1 MTRPKGDLLMK
12 KMLVVFLS
20 AVLLLQG
27 CSTNESAQ
35 KLVEWGEYSTS
46 QEERLKKN
54 GIDFKVEDDT
64 IYIEE
69 KDLNKAAA
77 CCS

>member
-1 MTRPKGDLLMK
+1 MK
-12 KMLVVFLS
+12 KMLVVLLS
-20 AVLLLQG
+20 AILFLQG
-27 CSTNESAQ
+27 CSTNESDQ
-35 KLVEWGEYSTS
+35 ELVEWGEYSTS

-54 GIDFKVEDDT
+54 RIDFKVEDDT

-69 KDLNKAAA
+69 KDLNKAVA

>member
-12 KMLVVFLS
+12 QIFVVFLW

-27 CSTNESAQ
+27 CSTNESEQ

-54 GIDFKVEDDT
+54 GIDFKVEDDM

>member
-1 MTRPKGDLLMK
+1 MK

-27 CSTNESAQ
+27 CSTNESEQ

-54 GIDFKVEDDT
+54 GIDFKVEDDK

>member
-1 MTRPKGDLLMK
+1 MK
-12 KMLVVFLS
+12 KILVVFLS

-27 CSTNESAQ
+27 CSTNEREQ
-35 KLVEWGEYSTS
+35 KLVEWGEYSAS

-54 GIDFKVEDDT
+54 GIDFKVEDDM

-69 KDLNKAAA
+69 KDLNKATA

>member
-1 MTRPKGDLLMK
+1 MK

-27 CSTNESAQ
+27 CSTNESEQ

-54 GIDFKVEDDT
+54 GIDFKVEDDK

-69 KDLNKAAA
+69 KALNKA
-77 CCS
+77 